1 MKVVQPIRNLEKLAE
16 ILSYLKAT
24 NERNYIMFML
34 GIHTGLR
41 ISDILKLRV
50 RDVKGN
56 YIDIKEEK
64 RDKNNRVLII
74 FDLKKALKSFISG
87 KPDHHFLIKSR
98 KGKNKAIRRETAYQI
113 LNDAARHFGVTE
125 IGTHTLRKT
134 FGYHFYQETK
144 DIATLQ
150 DILNHS
156 NPDYTLRYIGINQ
169 DKKDT
174 AMKGFRF
181 KLPST

>member
-1 MKVVQPIRNLEKLAE
+1 MKIVQPIRDLDKLAD
-16 ILSYLKAT
+16 LLDYFKST

-50 RDVKGN
+50 RDVRGE
-56 YIDIKEEK
+56 YIYIREQK
-64 RDKNNRVLII
+64 RKKINRVLIVS
-74 FDLKKALKSFISG
+74 DLRKALRPFILNR
-87 KPDHHFLIKSR
+87 DDNEYLIKSR
-98 KGKNKAIRRETAYQI
+98 KGTNEPIRRETAYQI
-113 LNDAARHFGVTE
+113 LNTAAKLHGLKE

-144 DIATLQ
+144 DVAMLQ

-156 NPDYTLRYIGINQ
+156 HPDYTLRYIGVNQ
-169 DKKDT
+169 DGKDF
-174 AMKGFRF
+174 AMRKFRY
-181 KLPST
+181 KLPSK